1 MSKRLRELVA
11 SGYGL
16 YSESAKDSF
25 FSPRYTLVVFT
36 NQLGIGLDK
45 TGQRAETFKRK
56 VESVFSLVNLPV
68 ILLASTGDDF
78 YRKPCP
84 GMWNYFLEAILGRDD
99 PDMALSFFVGDAAG
113 RPENW
118 KPGRRADHASADRKF
133 AMNVGLA
140 YLTPEQFFHGEAHI
154 PHLPDE
160 FIPSEILEHA
170 NGPRDW
176 TEICHPEEA
185 LQPSVI
191 MFVGSPAAGKSTFYR
206 RHLQRHGY
214 ARINQDELRS
224 SSKCLSKLDQLLR
237 GKVSVVL
244 DNTNPSRASRKP
256 YIELAKKHGANIR
269 CFWFQSPPGLNRHL
283 DAHRSIIK
291 GVPRLPN
298 VAFASF
304 ETRLEAPCEEEGFD
318 DIVQISF
325 APEFDTEE
333 EARIFKYFLT

>member
-1 MSKRLRELVA
+1 MSKRLKELVA

-16 YSESAKDSF
+16 DLESEKYSL
-25 FSPRYTLVVFT
+25 FSPSYTLVVFT

-45 TGQRAETFKRK
+45 SDQRAETFKRK
-56 VESVFSLVNLPV
+56 IERIFSSVNVPV
-68 ILLASTGDDF
+68 VLLASTGDDF

-84 GMWNYFLEAILGRDD
+84 GMWNYFLETILGRDD
-99 PDMALSFFVGDAAG
+99 PDMTLSFFVGDAAG

-133 AMNVGLA
+133 AVNVGLT
-140 YLTPEQFFHGEAHI
+140 YLTPEQFFHDEAHM

-160 FIPSEILEHA
+160 FIPSEILKNAKESK
-170 NGPRDW
+170 DW
-176 TEICHPEEA
+176 TEICRPIEA
-185 LQPSVI
+185 IRPSVI
-191 MFVGSPAAGKSTFYR
+191 IFVGSPAAGKSTFYR

-237 GKVSVVL
+237 DKASIVL
-244 DNTNPSRASRKP
+244 DNTNPSRTSRRP
-256 YIELAKKHGANIR
+256 YIELAKKYGARIR
-269 CFWFQSPPGLNRHL
+269 CFWFQSPPGLNLHL
-283 DAHRSIIK
+283 DAHRSITK

-298 VAFASF
+298 VAFAAF
-304 ETRLEAPCEEEGFD
+304 ESRLDVPCKEEGFD

-325 APEFDTEE
+325 FPEFDTEE